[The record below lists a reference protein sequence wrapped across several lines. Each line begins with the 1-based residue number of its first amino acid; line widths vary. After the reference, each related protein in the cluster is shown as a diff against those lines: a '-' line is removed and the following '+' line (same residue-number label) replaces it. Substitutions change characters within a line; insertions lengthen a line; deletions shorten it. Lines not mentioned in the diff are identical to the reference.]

1 MLLLSDFLYAQTGKL
16 KGTMKDSTGKAVELA
31 NVSIQN
37 TQFITS
43 TDGKGNYQIE
53 HIPSGS
59 YVVVVSIIGYKS
71 ESNNITIKEN
81 ETAILNFNLNQNIH
95 QLKQV
100 TVNSTISVNGMGHL
114 AEVHDGVIYSGKK
127 TEVLVLDSIVANTAQ
142 NNPRE
147 ILGRIPGANYSE
159 TEGGGFPSNGI
170 ALRGLR
176 PTQSIEIQT
185 RQNGYNIAAD
195 LYGYPET
202 YYLPPL
208 EAVDRIEVIRGA
220 ASLQFGPQFGGV
232 INYITRDVPENKPF
246 EFTTQQT
253 GGSYGFFNSFS
264 SFAGNYKKWSSYAY
278 VQYKTTQGYRP
289 NSDVSQVSGFAKVE
303 YNASDEFKIGL
314 EYSLLRN
321 RIHMPGGLTDA
332 QFEEDPSKSYRA
344 RNWLQSPWNILVL
357 TSQYKLSDKLFLTFK
372 SALNTSDRDLVWK
385 NEDGGPGVAD
395 SISSVTNTFVPR
407 EVQRE
412 SFLSTT
418 NELRLIA
425 NYNIGRVSQTLAAG
439 IRYFQGYM
447 KRQGGGPG
455 STGSDFDLNLY
466 GGDYQYDLDFTT
478 VNVAP
483 FFENTF
489 HIGSRISITP
499 GFRYESIVSTS
510 LGYVT
515 DANTS
520 AIVNSNLNQ
529 YWKLPLA
536 GIGLQI
542 KTSTTTNIY
551 ANISQAYE
559 PTNYSN
565 LTPIGVSSVINPAL
579 KDVSG
584 YNSDAG
590 WRGRIKQFLNFD
602 VGVFYM
608 AFKDEIGIETLND
621 INGNPYTY
629 RTNVGS
635 SVHKG
640 IEAYIELNPFKKTNG
655 KSKIGNVNFFNSYS
669 YIIATYVD
677 GPYNGNYEEMAPRII
692 DRLGISYSYRMYSTT
707 FVISNTSEAYSDA
720 NNTVYS
726 SDAVVGL
733 IPSFQVMDWS
743 NSIHIRNYNI
753 KFGVSNLADITYFNL
768 RTDEYPGPGII
779 PANGRSIYVGFGA
792 KF

>member
-1 MLLLSDFLYAQTGKL
+1 
-16 KGTMKDSTGKAVELA
+16 
-31 NVSIQN
+31 
-37 TQFITS
+37 
-43 TDGKGNYQIE
+43 
-53 HIPSGS
+53 
-59 YVVVVSIIGYKS
+59 
-71 ESNNITIKEN
+71 
-81 ETAILNFNLNQNIH
+81 
-95 QLKQV
+95 
-100 TVNSTISVNGMGHL
+100 
-114 AEVHDGVIYSGKK
+114 
-127 TEVLVLDSIVANTAQ
+127 
-142 NNPRE
+142 
-147 ILGRIPGANYSE
+147 
-159 TEGGGFPSNGI
+159 
-170 ALRGLR
+170 
-176 PTQSIEIQT
+176 
-185 RQNGYNIAAD
+185 
-195 LYGYPET
+195 
-202 YYLPPL
+202 
-208 EAVDRIEVIRGA
+208 
-220 ASLQFGPQFGGV
+220 
-232 INYITRDVPENKPF
+232 
-246 EFTTQQT
+246 
-253 GGSYGFFNSFS
+253 
-264 SFAGNYKKWSSYAY
+264 
-278 VQYKTTQGYRP
+278 
-289 NSDVSQVSGFAKVE
+289 
-303 YNASDEFKIGL
+303 
-314 EYSLLRN
+314 
-321 RIHMPGGLTDA
+321 
-332 QFEEDPSKSYRA
+332 
-344 RNWLQSPWNILVL
+344 
-357 TSQYKLSDKLFLTFK
+357 
-372 SALNTSDRDLVWK
+372 
-385 NEDGGPGVAD
+385 
-395 SISSVTNTFVPR
+395 
-407 EVQRE
+407 
-412 SFLSTT
+412 
-418 NELRLIA
+418 
-425 NYNIGRVSQTLAAG
+425 
-439 IRYFQGYM
+439 M